1 MKKYLYIILILGA
14 MGILYVLLSK
24 DSFLS
29 PRVNLEMTSNSES
42 AIVQVTAVTDLYTRH
57 GSGVIIDGD
66 DDFYYVLSNHHITMD
81 ALDISITLYDEKI
94 YPGEL
99 INAMAS
105 YDLSLIRFERVED
118 LNIMEMS
125 ASYQPGD
132 MIKAMGY
139 PGGLFHISDGTITR
153 TMILEDSLDFP
164 VIHHSAEIY
173 HGSSGGALIDGHGS
187 LIGINY
193 AVKDRDGLYIQ
204 SYAIPVAKVH
214 EFLEISGHGL
224 S

>member
-1 MKKYLYIILILGA
+1 MKKYIYAIIILGA
-14 MGILYVLLSK
+14 MGILYVFLSE

-29 PRVNLEMTSNSES
+29 PQPNLHVDPESGS
-42 AIVQVTAVTDLYTRH
+42 AIVQVTAVTDIYTRH

-66 DDFYYVLSNHHITMD
+66 DQFYYVLSNHHITMD
-81 ALDISITLYDEKI
+81 AMEISVTLYDEKI

-105 YDLSLIRFERVED
+105 YDLAFIRFERLED
-118 LNIMEMS
+118 LNIIEMS
-125 ASYQPGD
+125 TRYQPGD
-132 MIKAMGY
+132 QVKAMGY
-139 PGGLFHISDGTITR
+139 PGGDFETSDGTITR
-153 TMILEDSLDFP
+153 TMILEDSLSFP
-164 VIHHSAEIY
+164 VIHHSAEIS
-173 HGSSGGALIDGHGS
+173 HGSSGGALIDGHGY

-204 SYAIPVAKVH
+204 SYAIPVAKVL
-214 EFLEISGHGL
+214 EFLEMSGHGL